1 MRLFY
6 IALIFAVLLSPIS
19 AAGAESVGNFSNPVP
34 LRTVSLAEA
43 RVNETSETASGSTN
57 VEKTE
62 SGSWLDEKINE
73 TTTVLTV
80 SVTNGIKA
88 FFVDIADSIFNI
100 GGGTNE
106 TEAVK
111 NQYGYAVGSV
121 FKIATYENDP
131 YKSPIVKTMR
141 DRTAVI
147 GVFIFI
153 LYIFYGAACV
163 NLSCGGMGLFERVQ
177 YMVTKTP
184 IDEYKTTLIIAFGAI
199 FFIHYIFRF
208 ILLFNQAVTTE
219 TMYSVLDAIPLSLD
233 NWVMYLAMS
242 VCYGLES
249 IFFMIR
255 IIMMDLIAGSDILLG
270 ALFAFSFT
278 RGLAIETVKY
288 FAKITLLQFII
299 VLLTAFGVLI
309 IESLPAWKPLGYL
322 CLMLILVIVSG
333 GIVFGFKQIFSASK
347 TVISR
352 RLR

>member
-1 MRLFY
+1 MKLLY
-6 IALIFAVLLSPIS
+6 IALIFAVLLSPLAS
-19 AAGAESVGNFSNPVP
+19 AGIVGNFTNPVP
-34 LRTVSLAEA
+34 LKTVSLAEA
-43 RVNETSETASGSTN
+43 KVNETETKTSNLTN

-80 SVTNGIKA
+80 SVKDGIIA

-100 GGGTNE
+100 GGSTNE

-111 NQYGYAVGSV
+111 NRYGYAVGSV

-131 YKSPIVKTMR
+131 YQSPTVQAMR
-141 DRTAVI
+141 DKTTVI

-153 LYIFYGAACV
+153 LYVFYGAACV

-184 IDEYKTTLIIAFGAI
+184 IDEYKSTLIIAFGAI

-208 ILLFNQAVTTE
+208 VLLFNQAITTE
-219 TMYSVLDAIPLSLD
+219 AMYSVLDAIPMTLD

-242 VCYGLES
+242 VCYGFES
-249 IFFMIR
+249 VFFMIR

-278 RGLAIETVKY
+278 RGIAIETVKY

-309 IESLPAWKPLGYL
+309 IEALPAGKPLGYF
-322 CLMLILVIVSG
+322 CLMLILVVVSG
-333 GIVFGFKQIFSASK
+333 GIVFGFSRIFSATK
-347 TVISR
+347 TAAKVAFK
-352 RLR
+352 

>member
-1 MRLFY
+1 MKLLY
-6 IALIFAVLLSPIS
+6 IALIFAVLLSPLAS
-19 AAGAESVGNFSNPVP
+19 AQIVGNFSNPIP
-34 LRTVSLAEA
+34 LKTVSLAEA
-43 RVNETSETASGSTN
+43 KVNETETQTSDLTT

-62 SGSWLDEKINE
+62 SGSWVDEKINE

-88 FFVDIADSIFNI
+88 FFVDIADSIFNF
-100 GGGTNE
+100 GGSTNE

-111 NQYGYAVGSV
+111 NKYGYAVGSV

-131 YKSPIVKTMR
+131 YKSPVVKAMR

-153 LYIFYGAACV
+153 LYILYGAACV

-177 YMVTKTP
+177 YMVTNTP
-184 IDEYKTTLIIAFGAI
+184 MGEYKNTLIIAFGAI

-208 ILLFNQAVTTE
+208 ILLFNNAITTE
-219 TMYSVLDAIPLSLD
+219 AMYSVLDIIPLTLE
-233 NWVMYLAMS
+233 NWVMYLVMA

-249 IFFMIR
+249 VFFMIR

-299 VLLTAFGVLI
+299 VLLTAFGVSI
-309 IESLPAWKPLGYL
+309 IESLPAGKPLGYL
-322 CLMLILVIVSG
+322 CLMLILVVISS
-333 GIVFGFKQIFSASK
+333 GIVFGFKSIFSASK
-347 TVISR
+347 TVIAR
-352 RLR
+352 RFK

>member
-1 MRLFY
+1 MKLLY
-6 IALIFAVLLSPIS
+6 IALIFAVLLSPLAS
-19 AAGAESVGNFSNPVP
+19 AQIVGNFSNPVP
-34 LRTVSLAEA
+34 LKTVSLAEA
-43 RVNETSETASGSTN
+43 KVNETETKASDLTN

-62 SGSWLDEKINE
+62 SGSWIDEKINE

-80 SVTNGIKA
+80 SVKEGIKA

-100 GGGTNE
+100 GGSTNE
-106 TEAVK
+106 TETVK
-111 NQYGYAVGSV
+111 NKYGYAVGSV

-131 YKSPIVKTMR
+131 YQSSIVKAMR
-141 DRTAVI
+141 DKTTVI

-153 LYIFYGAACV
+153 LYVFYGAACV

-184 IDEYKTTLIIAFGAI
+184 IDEYKSTMIIAFGAI

-208 ILLFNQAVTTE
+208 ILLFNQAITTE
-219 TMYSVLDAIPLSLD
+219 AMYSVLDAIPMTLD

-249 IFFMIR
+249 VFFMIR
-255 IIMMDLIAGSDILLG
+255 IIMMDLIAGSDILIG

-278 RGLAIETVKY
+278 RGIAIEAVKY

-299 VLLTAFGVLI
+299 VLFTAFGISI
-309 IESLPAWKPLGYL
+309 IEELPAFKSVGYI
-322 CLMLILVIVSG
+322 CLILILVVVSG
-333 GIVFGFKQIFSASK
+333 GIVFGFARIFSATK
-347 TVISR
+347 TAAKVAFK
-352 RLR
+352 

>member
-1 MRLFY
+1 MKLLY
-6 IALIFAVLLSPIS
+6 IALIFAVLLSPLAS
-19 AAGAESVGNFSNPVP
+19 AGIVGNFTNPVP
-34 LRTVSLAEA
+34 LKTVSLAEA
-43 RVNETSETASGSTN
+43 KVNETETKTSNLTN

-80 SVTNGIKA
+80 SVKDGIIA

-100 GGGTNE
+100 GGSTNE

-111 NQYGYAVGSV
+111 NRYGYAVGSV

-131 YKSPIVKTMR
+131 YQSPTVQAMR
-141 DRTAVI
+141 DKTTVI

-153 LYIFYGAACV
+153 LYVFYGAACV

-184 IDEYKTTLIIAFGAI
+184 IDEYKSTLIIAFGAI

-208 ILLFNQAVTTE
+208 VLLFNQAITTE
-219 TMYSVLDAIPLSLD
+219 AMYSVLDAIPMTLD

-242 VCYGLES
+242 VCYGFES
-249 IFFMIR
+249 VFFMIR

-278 RGLAIETVKY
+278 RGIAIETVKY

-309 IESLPAWKPLGYL
+309 IESLPAGKPLGYF

-333 GIVFGFKQIFSASK
+333 GIVFGFSRIFSATK
-347 TVISR
+347 TAAKVAFK
-352 RLR
+352 